1 MPLILNWK
9 LLKKIKIFQKRL
21 AKTKPDMAF
30 LSGAFTGNDKTK
42 FGKIFISSI
51 HPVSVS
57 NSVSGKEKRRS

>member
-1 MPLILNWK
+1 N
-9 LLKKIKIFQKRL
+9 FQKRL

-30 LSGAFTGNDKTK
+30 ICGEFTGNDKTNYW
-42 FGKIFISSI
+42 KISISSI

>member
-1 MPLILNWK
+1 MPLTLNWK
-9 LLKKIKIFQKRL
+9 LLKKIKNFQKRL

-42 FGKIFISSI
+42 IWQDFHLSI